1 MIDEFAS
8 NWDEGFDEKTLL
20 IKAHEDFR
28 VLRGFRLAPV
38 GRRRGS
44 GDDGF
49 RVFLDCF
56 RRGSDV
62 GKIMKQPRWIKIKIR
77 DMNLV
82 KTGRMFVMN

>member
-8 NWDEGFDEKTLL
+8 NWDKGFDEKIRL

-28 VLRGFRLAPV
+28 VLRGFRLPPV
-38 GRRRGS
+38 GRSRGS

-49 RVFLDCF
+49 RVFLECF